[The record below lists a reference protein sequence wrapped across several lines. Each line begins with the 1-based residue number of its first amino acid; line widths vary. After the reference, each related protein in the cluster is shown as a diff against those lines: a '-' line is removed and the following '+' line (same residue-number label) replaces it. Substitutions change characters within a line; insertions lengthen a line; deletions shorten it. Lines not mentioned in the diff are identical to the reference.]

1 MAAVVAVVVFT
12 GGTAI
17 PAVAGALA
25 AVGTT
30 AGAAAGMIMGAI
42 GIAGKA
48 KSNYDSGKVS
58 DMSSYMLTGARENL

>member
-1 MAAVVAVVVFT
+1 MFT

-17 PAVAGALA
+17 AGALA

-30 AGAAAGMIMGAI
+30 AGAAADMAFAGGMIMGAI

-48 KSNYDSGKVS
+48 KSNYASGKVS